1 MSAAE
6 IFSKLLFDASQGTA
20 APWQIVNDDVMGG
33 LSNSTLQIGALA
45 AVFQGKLSR
54 RNNGG
59 FASVRLAMSNPDLTS
74 CDAFRLNLRGDGRR
88 YRFTV
93 RTADCPEG
101 VSYQCGLDTRS
112 GEWETHLIPFQR
124 FVASYRGRAVPEAV
138 PLDPAK
144 VSALGFL
151 ISDQQEGPFRLEIAR
166 LEGCAWKLE
175 NPPA

>member
-6 IFSKLLFDASQGTA
+6 TFSKLLFDAPQGTA

-33 LSNSTLQIGALA
+33 VSTSNLNMEATA
-45 AVFQGKLSR
+45 AVFQGELSK

-59 FASVRLAMSNPDLTS
+59 FASVRLVINAPDLTS
-74 CDAFRLNLRGDGRR
+74 CDAFRLTLRGDGRR

-112 GEWETHLIPFQR
+112 GEWETHLTLFHR
-124 FVASYRGRAVPEAV
+124 FVASIRGRILPDAP
-138 PLDPAK
+138 PMDPAK
-144 VSALGFL
+144 ITTLGFL
-151 ISDQQEGPFRLEIAR
+151 ISDHQEGPFRLEIAR
-166 LEGCAWKLE
+166 IEGFTWKLE